1 MFAAYDGPL
10 QYAMFQTNTDVG
22 HYAERKNNE
31 GTINGK
37 FVVRLFESEIYIHTY
52 YQVARKIQKKN
63 RKMIFSITCQYLYT
77 YKNKILF
84 SYFNYVYLLVP
95 N

>member
-22 HYAERKNNE
+22 PYAERKNNE

-37 FVVRLFESEIYIHTY
+37 FIVRLFESKIYIRTY
-52 YQVARKIQKKN
+52 YQVASKIEEK
-63 RKMIFSITCQYLYT
+63 
-77 YKNKILF
+77 
-84 SYFNYVYLLVP
+84 
-95 N
+95 